1 LHDGNGFS
9 LAATGKKRQR
19 LSRGPT
25 CAGRVLSVQMGNGR
39 TWEWQTTLRALISSR
54 DSISIVYIFFI

>member
-1 LHDGNGFS
+1 
-9 LAATGKKRQR
+9 
-19 LSRGPT
+19 
-25 CAGRVLSVQMGNGR
+25 VLSVQMGMGFMTKMAEHGNGR